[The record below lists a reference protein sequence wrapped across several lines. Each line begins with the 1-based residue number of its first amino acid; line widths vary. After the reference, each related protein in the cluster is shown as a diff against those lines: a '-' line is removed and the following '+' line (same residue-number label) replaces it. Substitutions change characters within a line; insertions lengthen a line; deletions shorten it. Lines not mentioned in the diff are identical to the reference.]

1 MIMVNE
7 SHLEKRIF
15 ELHAEICKTLSHPK
29 RLEIIDVLRDGKE
42 MGVSEMAEK
51 LGITKANASQHL
63 SVMRQQNMVKTR
75 RDGVAILYSLS
86 NPKILVAYD
95 ALRKALKEQ
104 LKADGKLLEK
114 F

>member
-1 MIMVNE
+1 MTTDKNN
-7 SHLEKRIF
+7 LEKRIF
-15 ELHAEICKTLSHPK
+15 DLHARVCKILSHPR
-29 RLEIIDVLRDGKE
+29 RLEIIELLRGDRE
-42 MGVSEMAEK
+42 WGVSEIAGK

-63 SVMRQQNMVKTR
+63 AIMRGQSIVKTR
-75 RDGVAILYSLS
+75 RVGITILYSLE

-104 LKADGKLLEK
+104 LEADGKLLEK

>member
-1 MIMVNE
+1 MATDKNN
-7 SHLEKRIF
+7 LEKRIF
-15 ELHAEICKTLSHPK
+15 DLHARVCKTLSHSK
-29 RLEIIDVLRDGKE
+29 RLEIIELLRDDKE
-42 MGVSEMAEK
+42 WGVSEIAEK

-63 SVMRQQNMVKTR
+63 AIMRGQNIVKTR
-75 RDGVAILYSLS
+75 REGIAILYSLA

-104 LKADGKLLEK
+104 LETNGKLLEK